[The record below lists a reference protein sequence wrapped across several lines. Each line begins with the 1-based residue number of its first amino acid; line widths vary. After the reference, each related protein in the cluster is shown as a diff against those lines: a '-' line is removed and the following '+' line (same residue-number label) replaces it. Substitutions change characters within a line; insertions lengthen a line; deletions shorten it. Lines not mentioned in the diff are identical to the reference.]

1 MAEEMFDRNES
12 KDTITPE
19 SRRMVILW
27 AVSVLFLYVVAG
39 ATGVRFLEAYRID
52 NEKYRQ
58 AWMEGPTTQPGA
70 PAPLVQVEPGKPTV
84 KVVVGVFVHH
94 IEGGL
99 GGIKESTWNTDFD
112 VWFRWT
118 GEGIEPGENFQVV
131 NGTIEAKEKA
141 ETNVAG
147 NERYERYRVK
157 ARLAKFF
164 DVSRF
169 PWSKGVLSI
178 QLEDGREAAGR
189 LQYVADEKGSG
200 LSPIGIP
207 QGMVI
212 TDTLARVL
220 LHNYGSGFSDP
231 QLSPGATQVH
241 SRFVFGI
248 FGSLSSL
255 PIYIRMFQALFVSV
269 AAALTALFIKPI
281 HVDPRFGLGVG
292 ALFAATANNISVGEI
307 VPYTDQLTLTTMVN
321 ASGLATIFLS
331 LLQSTIS
338 LYLFDTLGREKLSRF
353 YDRVSFVVVLLG
365 FVATNLI
372 LIIVA
377 WR

>member
-1 MAEEMFDRNES
+1 MTEEMFDRNEP

-19 SRRMVILW
+19 SRRLVMLW
-27 AVSVLFLYVVAG
+27 AVSVLLLYAIAG
-39 ATGVRFLEAYRID
+39 ATGVRSLEAYRADI
-52 NEKYRQ
+52 EKYRQ

-84 KVVVGVFVHH
+84 NVVVGVFVHH

-131 NGTIEAKEKA
+131 NGTIEAKEKE
-141 ETNVAG
+141 ETHVAG

-157 ARLAKFF
+157 VRLAKFF

-220 LHNYGSGFSDP
+220 LHNYGSGFGDP

-255 PIYIRMFQALFVSV
+255 PIYIRMFQALFASV
-269 AAALTALFIKPI
+269 AAALIALFIKPI

-307 VPYTDQLTLTTMVN
+307 VPYTDQLTLTTMIN
-321 ASGLATIFLS
+321 ALGLTTIFLS

-338 LYLFDTLGREKLSRF
+338 LYLFDTRGREKLSRF
-353 YDRVSFVVVLLG
+353 FDRVSFVVVLLG

-372 LIIVA
+372 LPIVA